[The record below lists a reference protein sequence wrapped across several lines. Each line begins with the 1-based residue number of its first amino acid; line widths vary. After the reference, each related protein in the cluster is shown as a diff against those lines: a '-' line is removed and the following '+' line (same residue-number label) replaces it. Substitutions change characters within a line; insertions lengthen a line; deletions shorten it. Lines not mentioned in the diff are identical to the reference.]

1 MQNVKLYEYSLNV
14 RTGETNK
21 KEYFTL
27 MFSWTFENRPD

>member
-21 KEYFTL
+21 EYFTL
-27 MFSWTFENRPD
+27 MFSWTFENRLD